1 MPQAPKVPQTL
12 VIHQASI
19 TNDDAGADDTT
30 EATSAATEGCWSKKP
45 SLYDYPYS
53 PTRSMRDWNRLWAN
67 TAVLMG
73 GGLTALGI
81 LELLP
86 QESTAWNSHEN
97 GKTPLFK
104 RWLRHVKEGPVW
116 DGDKFIFNFVL
127 HPYAGAAYY
136 MSARSCGFNYWGS
149 FVYCFCISTFF
160 WEYGFEAFN
169 EIPSAQDIVVTSV
182 VGSIMGEAFYH
193 AKRHIMSNG
202 YRIFGSRSL
211 GYVAA
216 FFCDPVNEV
225 LGYFRGDQ
233 RRAIRR
239 FDGVPR
245 NMASASGGF
254 VFNPTS
260 RTGMRYGLTLTYS
273 F

>member
-1 MPQAPKVPQTL
+1 
-12 VIHQASI
+12 
-19 TNDDAGADDTT
+19 
-30 EATSAATEGCWSKKP
+30 
-45 SLYDYPYS
+45 
-53 PTRSMRDWNRLWAN
+53 MRDWNRLWAN

-73 GGLTALGI
+73 GGLAALGV

-97 GKTPLFK
+97 SKTPLFK

-116 DGDKFIFNFVL
+116 DGDKFIFNFIL

-149 FVYCFCISTFF
+149 FVYCFCVSTFF

-169 EIPSAQDIVVTSV
+169 EITSAQDIVVTSV

-193 AKRHIMSNG
+193 AKRHIVSNG
-202 YRIFGSRSL
+202 YRVLGSRAL
-211 GYVAA
+211 GYVTA

-225 LGYFRGDQ
+225 MGYFRGDQ

-239 FDGVPR
+239 FDGQSKAQ
-245 NMASASGGF
+245 ASASGGF
-254 VFNPTS
+254 VFNPAAS
-260 RTGMRYGLTLTYS
+260 VGMRYGITLKCS

>member
-1 MPQAPKVPQTL
+1 MKTARPRC
-12 VIHQASI
+12 S
-19 TNDDAGADDTT
+19 NAGF
-30 EATSAATEGCWSKKP
+30 ATS
-45 SLYDYPYS
+45 
-53 PTRSMRDWNRLWAN
+53 
-67 TAVLMG
+67 
-73 GGLTALGI
+73 
-81 LELLP
+81 
-86 QESTAWNSHEN
+86 
-97 GKTPLFK
+97 K
-104 RWLRHVKEGPVW
+104 RYPVW

-127 HPYAGAAYY
+127 HPYAYAAYY

-202 YRIFGSRSL
+202 YRIFGSRAL

-216 FFCDPVNEV
+216 FF
-225 LGYFRGDQ
+225 
-233 RRAIRR
+233 AIRSTKSWAISGATSAEPSDTSTASPEHGER
-239 FDGVPR
+239 VGRIRIQSDFAHR
-245 NMASASGGF
+245 NAL
-254 VFNPTS
+254 
-260 RTGMRYGLTLTYS
+260 RTDTHIFFLTNTT

>member
-1 MPQAPKVPQTL
+1 MTLRSLVADKNAHDSVGRIIQAP
-12 VIHQASI
+12 I
-19 TNDDAGADDTT
+19 
-30 EATSAATEGCWSKKP
+30 EEGCWSKKT

-73 GGLTALGI
+73 GGLTALGV

-116 DGDKFIFNFVL
+116 DGDKFIFNFIL

-149 FVYCFCISTFF
+149 FVYCFCVSTFF

-193 AKRHIMSNG
+193 AKRHIVSNG
-202 YRIFGSRSL
+202 YRVLGSRAL
-211 GYVAA
+211 GYVTA

-225 LGYFRGDQ
+225 MGYFRGDQ

-239 FDGVPR
+239 FDGQSKAQ
-245 NMASASGGF
+245 ASASGGF
-254 VFNPTS
+254 VFNPAAS
-260 RTGMRYGLTLTYS
+260 VGMRYGISLKCS

>member
-1 MPQAPKVPQTL
+1 
-12 VIHQASI
+12 
-19 TNDDAGADDTT
+19 
-30 EATSAATEGCWSKKP
+30 
-45 SLYDYPYS
+45 
-53 PTRSMRDWNRLWAN
+53 MRDWNRLWAN

-73 GGLTALGI
+73 GGLAALGV

-97 GKTPLFK
+97 SKTPLFK

-116 DGDKFIFNFVL
+116 DGDKFIFNFIL

-149 FVYCFCISTFF
+149 FVYCFCVSTFF

-193 AKRHIMSNG
+193 AKRHIVSNG
-202 YRIFGSRSL
+202 YRVLGSRAL
-211 GYVAA
+211 GYGAPTVS
-216 FFCDPVNEV
+216 
-225 LGYFRGDQ
+225 Q
-233 RRAIRR
+233 KHRRALLAASYSIRR
-239 FDGVPR
+239 LPSACAT
-245 NMASASGGF
+245 ASPLNVRFREKSINFAK
-254 VFNPTS
+254 P
-260 RTGMRYGLTLTYS
+260 
-273 F
+273 